1 MKQVEQLQGQKDSSR
16 IYRLVNIRKELKP
29 YMTSCRK
36 NWMILNEP
44 SDITEWCRWHF
55 QNILRDPGVLSM
67 EITQELGEKLEKILR
82 EQENGMKTCLQQLT
96 MLEKPHKG

>member
-44 SDITEWCRWHF
+44 SDITE
-55 QNILRDPGVLSM
+55 
-67 EITQELGEKLEKILR
+67 
-82 EQENGMKTCLQQLT
+82 
-96 MLEKPHKG
+96 